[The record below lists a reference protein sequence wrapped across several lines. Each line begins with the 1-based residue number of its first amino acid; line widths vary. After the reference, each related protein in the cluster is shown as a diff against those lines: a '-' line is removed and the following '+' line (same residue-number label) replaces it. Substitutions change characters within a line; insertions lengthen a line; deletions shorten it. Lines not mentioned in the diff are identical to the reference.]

1 MSLPRAVFVLPAE
14 LPAPAC
20 DGPVA
25 AEGSAA
31 GGVPCGYGKKT
42 EIHRRIAPPLDSCFD
57 GAAAA
62 IGTDV
67 AGAAEAGP

>member
-1 MSLPRAVFVLPAE
+1 MLFPRAVFALPAE

-25 AEGSAA
+25 KEGSAA

-42 EIHRRIAPPLDSCFD
+42 EIHRTIAFPFD
-57 GAAAA
+57 EAAATGPGA
-62 IGTDV
+62 